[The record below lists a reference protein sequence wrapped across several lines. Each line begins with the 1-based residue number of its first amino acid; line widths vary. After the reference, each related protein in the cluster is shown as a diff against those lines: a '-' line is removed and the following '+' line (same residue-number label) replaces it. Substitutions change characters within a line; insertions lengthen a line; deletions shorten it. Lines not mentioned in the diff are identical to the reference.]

1 MRMTRVWLLTG
12 VLLWASFTVFAGKA
26 APVELLTAAEAAQPN
41 LPAVG
46 DSGPVTG
53 NQSLKLNS
61 GPTIPVAGAPQIL
74 VETPAGGTPVTA
86 PFPVKIRFVPSAG
99 AKINLDSLKV
109 EVLKMI
115 PISLLS
121 RVKPYLTSA
130 GINVP
135 EAKIPAGTYNVH
147 IAVADDQGREGS
159 TVQTW
164 TVR

>member
-1 MRMTRVWLLTG
+1 MTCVWLLTG
-12 VLLWASFTVFAGKA
+12 ALVWASFTASAEKA
-26 APVELLTAAEAAQPN
+26 VPVELLTPAEAAQPN

-46 DSGPVTG
+46 DGNPITG

-61 GPTIPVAGAPQIL
+61 GPVIPATGAPQIL
-74 VETPAGGTPVTA
+74 VETPTGGAAVTA

-99 AKINLDSLKV
+99 SKINLDSIKV
-109 EVLKMI
+109 EVLKI
-115 PISLLS
+115 VPISLLS
-121 RVKPYLTSA
+121 RVKPYLTAA

-135 EAKIPAGTYNVH
+135 EAKIPAGTYNVR

>member
-1 MRMTRVWLLTG
+1 MK
-12 VLLWASFTVFAGKA
+12 VLRPSPLQRSFFSVAWQWPPRA
-26 APVELLTAAEAAQPN
+26 PPVELLTAAEAAEQN
-41 LPAVG
+41 LPNVKENPRDG
-46 DSGPVTG
+46 
-53 NQSLKLNS
+53 S
-61 GPTIPVAGAPQIL
+61 GPTAYGATVTVVGAPQIL
-74 VETPAGGTPVTA
+74 VDTPTQGVGVSA

-109 EVLKMI
+109 DVLKLI

-121 RVKPYLTSA
+121 RVKPYLSPA

-135 EAKIPAGTYNVH
+135 EAKIPSGSYNVR

-159 TVQTW
+159 TVQMW

>member
-1 MRMTRVWLLTG
+1 MICAWLSG
-12 VLLWASFTVFAGKA
+12 ALLWWGSLAASA
-26 APVELLTAAEAAQPN
+26 APVQLLTAEEAAQPN
-41 LPAVG
+41 LPAG
-46 DSGPVTG
+46 SKAGPVSG
-53 NQSLKLNS
+53 AKRFNS
-61 GPTIPVAGAPQIL
+61 GTTALVSGAPQIL
-74 VETPAGGTPVTA
+74 VETPAGGSPVTT
-86 PFPVKIRFVPSAG
+86 PFPVKIHFVPSTG

-109 EVLKMI
+109 EVLKLV

-121 RVKPYLTSA
+121 RVKPYLTAA

-135 EAKIPAGTYNVH
+135 EARIPSGIYNVR

>member
-1 MRMTRVWLLTG
+1 LT
-12 VLLWASFTVFAGKA
+12 AFAGKA
-26 APVELLTAAEAAQPN
+26 APVELLTPAEAAQPN
-41 LPAVG
+41 LPPVKDG
-46 DSGPVTG
+46 GPITG
-53 NQSLKLNS
+53 TQSLHLNS
-61 GPTIPVAGAPQIL
+61 VPVVPVAGAPQI
-74 VETPAGGTPVTA
+74 VVDTPSGGAPVSA
-86 PFPVKIRFVPSAG
+86 PFPVKIRFVPSSG

-109 EVLKMI
+109 EVLKMV